1 MKFINKHLILTLTMV
16 FIVMVLANN
25 NLFSYISCNG
35 SGSGYEGSN
44 GGEGFTYTTTI
55 ENMIIEAAG
64 YYLQGNSDIQA
75 ILKMVELQD
84 LKETDY
90 PGLQRLVNSALENIA
105 NARLTYEKLVN
116 KAEATPYNPVALEQL
131 KSFDYKTFMSANRLN
146 EPVFKKV
153 AGFLSAGDI
162 TGAFKYILSA
172 VRDIEELLI
181 TVKTE
186 MDFARLE
193 PYWQLN
199 ERCAETTL
207 FGSFIARV
215 FRQINGR

>member
-1 MKFINKHLILTLTMV
+1 MKFINKHPILTVSMV
-16 FIVMVLANN
+16 FIVMTLANN

-44 GGEGFTYTTTI
+44 GSEGLTYTAAI
-55 ENMIIEAAG
+55 DNIIIEAAG

-84 LKETDY
+84 LTETDY
-90 PGLQRLVNSALENIA
+90 TELQRLVNSALENITS
-105 NARLTYEKLVN
+105 ARLTYEKLVN
-116 KAEATPYNPVALEQL
+116 QAEATPYNPVVLEQL

-146 EPVFKKV
+146 EPVFKRV
-153 AGFLSAGDI
+153 ETFLSAGDI
-162 TGAFKYILSA
+162 TGAFKYVLSA
-172 VRDIEELLI
+172 VRDIEDLLI

-186 MDFARLE
+186 MDFNRLE

-215 FRQINGR
+215 FHQINSR